1 MLIAQISDTHIKP
14 ELTRPDGR
22 PTTRELMQ
30 RAVEQLIAL
39 RSRPDVV
46 LVTGDCTDHGTPE
59 EVAIFHTLLAPLPMP
74 VFVIPGNHDQ
84 RATLRARFGAQGTQ
98 ATTDFMQYVIED
110 FPVRLIALDTLIPG
124 SDAGELCAARLQ
136 WLDDRLREAPA
147 TPTLVFQHHP
157 PFDTGL
163 DVLDALGLK
172 GREAQG
178 RVLARHPQVQRVVAG
193 HIHCVMQQRFHGT
206 LAMTAPSTALN
217 IAIER
222 ATPTKLWASLEPAG
236 ILLHHWST
244 RAGLV
249 SHLMPIPSPALGP
262 LIHDGVDWRL

>member
-1 MLIAQISDTHIKP
+1 M
-14 ELTRPDGR
+14 
-22 PTTRELMQ
+22 
-30 RAVEQLIAL
+30 
-39 RSRPDVV
+39 
-46 LVTGDCTDHGTPE
+46 
-59 EVAIFHTLLAPLPMP
+59 
-74 VFVIPGNHDQ
+74 IPGNHDQ
-84 RATLRARFGAQGTQ
+84 RATLRARFEAQGTQ

-110 FPVRLIALDTLIPG
+110 FPVRLIALDTSIPG

-172 GREAQG
+172 G
-178 RVLARHPQVQRVVAG
+178 

-222 ATPTKLWASLEPAG
+222 ATPAKLWASLEPAG

-249 SHLMPIPSPALGP
+249 SHLMPIPAPALGP
-262 LIHDGVDWRL
+262 LIHDCVGWKL